1 MSDLDRVDL
10 ADLHDPKQ
18 LARALHKQL
27 GTLDG
32 PVPIADIA
40 VALGI
45 GDVRTVPLDGC
56 EGILLTDRPRSRGTI
71 LVNNGRG
78 PQAAR
83 FGIGHELGH
92 FLLERHELGL
102 DGKFVCNLDDLRQTR
117 TARQYKKQEVEA
129 NEFAIAVLAPHYR
142 TAPFLD
148 QQPEIVAVQA
158 MAKALD
164 LSLEATMRCFVD
176 QHDEPL
182 AAIWMTNGNIRY
194 MVPGTR
200 FPWITRDY
208 RQKVSAL
215 SRTHAA
221 FAKGGQ
227 AVSTMAEVPAAA
239 WTPDDIPELFEQV
252 RIGREGHS
260 LALLWATLP
269 DGDED
274 DD

>member
-1 MSDLDRVDL
+1 MIRSSW
-10 ADLHDPKQ
+10 
-18 LARALHKQL
+18 RALHKQL

-102 DGKFVCNLDDLRQTR
+102 DGKFVCNLDDLRQSR

-142 TAPFLD
+142 TAPFLG
-148 QQPEIVAVQA
+148 QQPEIAAVQA

-164 LSLEATMRCFVD
+164 LSLEATHGVSSTN
-176 QHDEPL
+176 
-182 AAIWMTNGNIRY
+182 MTSHWPRSGR
-194 MVPGTR
+194 PTA
-200 FPWITRDY
+200 T
-208 RQKVSAL
+208 
-215 SRTHAA
+215 
-221 FAKGGQ
+221 FATWYGVQTFLG
-227 AVSTMAEVPAAA
+227 
-239 WTPDDIPELFEQV
+239 
-252 RIGREGHS
+252 
-260 LALLWATLP
+260 
-269 DGDED
+269 
-274 DD
+274 